1 MQELLAVIDPIAF
14 ELGPISVAWY
24 GVIIALAMLLAVF
37 LSSREAKKLG
47 MDSDIVID
55 VAFWIIPFGI
65 IGARIYYVL
74 FELDS
79 YIQDPIR
86 ILFIWEGGLAI
97 YGGIIAGFF
106 TILWF
111 AHKENLDIWLL
122 FDLVAPSLLIA
133 QSIGRWGNFVNQE
146 AFGGEVSREFLE
158 SLYLPEFIIE
168 GVNINGAYHHPTF
181 LYESI
186 LTLTGFIIALVL
198 RRKGNLLRGEL
209 ISFYLIWYGTGRFFI
224 EGMRTDSL
232 YIGPLRVS
240 QVLSALIVLLG
251 IGIILYRRFYL
262 YPRPPYY
269 SEGVKPELTLSRK
282 KQPTTNRG
290 WFVWL
295 TKLNQKK

>member
-37 LSSREAKKLG
+37 LASREAKKLG

-55 VAFWIIPFGI
+55 LAFWIIPFGI

-111 AHKENLDIWLL
+111 AHKEKLDIWLL
-122 FDLVAPSLLIA
+122 FDLAAPSLLIA

-146 AFGGEVSREFLE
+146 AFGGEVSRGFLE

-168 GVNINGAYHHPTF
+168 GMNINGAYHHPTF

-186 LTLTGFIIALVL
+186 LTLAGFIIALIL

-269 SEGVKPELTLSRK
+269 SEGVKPEIDFAK
-282 KQPTTNRG
+282 KKAAYDQ
-290 WFVWL
+290 
-295 TKLNQKK
+295 